1 EDRHFLRAV
10 FHQPDDDT
18 LRLIYADWLEER
30 GDPRGDFLRLEV
42 ELHRLAK
49 GAEDRKATLQTEMA
63 NLQPELDAD
72 WVTWMSWTRNLTP
85 GTRLDLVSL
94 RDGKGLIEVRGGH
107 EESVLLV
114 EGKPVALN
122 WDDCCG
128 SVGQYLVFTGHTCGS
143 EYARQLGEFV
153 AGPVDDDR
161 PLGEQI
167 EPLLALFVPGTYSLW
182 YTPSTISGSIAI
194 HEYSGQSSAN
204 RELLEYYPADDRN
217 LICTQTRESLNEE
230 RVAFFRKQIR

>member
-153 AGPVDDDR
+153 AGRREGGVPPPAANEPAVP
-161 PLGEQI
+161 PLF
-167 EPLLALFVPGTYSLW
+167 PPTYHL
-182 YTPSTISGSIAI
+182 
-194 HEYSGQSSAN
+194 SAN
-204 RELLEYYPADDRN
+204 
-217 LICTQTRESLNEE
+217 
-230 RVAFFRKQIR
+230 